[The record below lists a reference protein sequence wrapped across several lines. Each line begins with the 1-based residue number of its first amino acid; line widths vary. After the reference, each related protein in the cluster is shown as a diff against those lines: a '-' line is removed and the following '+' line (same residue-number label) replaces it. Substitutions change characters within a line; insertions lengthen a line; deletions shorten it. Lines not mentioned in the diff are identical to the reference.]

1 MVATAERGTD
11 EGAGMQT
18 LNRTARVTG
27 LWYLGLALTGVFG
40 FMVVRPQL
48 FVAADA
54 AATLANLVEH
64 TSLARVGVALELGIV
79 LTQAL
84 TAIWFYRLFR
94 DVAPV
99 AAGSIAAFGLINAV
113 AIMGSAALLG
123 TAVDLAEQALGDAV
137 GVQTLF
143 LASGNLWR
151 VGNLFFGLWLIRL
164 DPRRRRIRLHPGR
177 VPRLRGAQR
186 PVARRSLVLAG
197 GRGRVLDGRLPAPQ
211 GSPAQRDGTG
221 QPDAR
226 TRLLMGARRRPRS
239 FACGGTGS
247 GEC

>member
-151 VGNLFFGLWLIRL
+151 VGNLFFGLWLIPMGSCVLRSN
-164 DPRRRRIRLHPGR
+164 RM
-177 VPRLRGAQR
+177 PRLLGWILVVGGSGYILGGFLVFVAPNAQLL
-186 PVARRSLVLAG
+186 VEALSWLAGVGEFWMVGYLLLKGVRRSETAPASPTPALV
-197 GRGRVLDGRLPAPQ
+197 
-211 GSPAQRDGTG
+211 S
-221 QPDAR
+221 
-226 TRLLMGARRRPRS
+226 
-239 FACGGTGS
+239 
-247 GEC
+247 